1 MSTENV
7 LEIKGVSKS
16 FPGVKALKG
25 VDLTIRK
32 GSVHALMGENGAG
45 KSTLMKILYG
55 IYQPDE
61 GEVKFKGES
70 YAVKSPI
77 DAINGGISMIPQEI
91 SPVPNLTVASN
102 VFLGKEVIK
111 TKGLNLI
118 NQKQMVEETQKLF
131 DELGIDIDPNA
142 MMSDISIANAQ
153 LVAIATAVSYNAD
166 LVIMD
171 EPTSALTEKE
181 IDKLYDIIRDL
192 RDKKKIAM
200 IYISHKL
207 DEIFAICDEISV
219 LRDGEYIGSDLIE
232 NFDKDRLI
240 SMMVGRSMD
249 EFFHKEEAVIGDT
262 VLEVKELC
270 NGKKF
275 QNVNFELKRGEVL
288 GVAGLMGAGRTEVME
303 AIFGYKPAESGEIW
317 MDGEKVDITE
327 PADAIKQGI
336 AFVTEDRKLTGI
348 FPELSIK
355 DNIIMPDVNT
365 YLKNGLLDGRKI
377 RDNCQEQR
385 EAISIKT
392 PTLEQLIKNL
402 SGGNQQKVLISR
414 WLLTTPEVLILDE
427 PTRGIDVGA
436 KSEIHR
442 LIGELAKMGKSI
454 IMVSSEMPEILAI
467 SDRILVMHEGK
478 CSGELSRDE
487 ATQEKILALA
497 TGEKL

>member
-1 MSTENV
+1 MSAENV
-7 LEIKGVSKS
+7 LEMRQISKS
-16 FPGVKALKG
+16 FPGVKALKN
-25 VDLTIRK
+25 VDFFVKR

-45 KSTLMKILYG
+45 KSTLMKVLYG
-55 IYQPDE
+55 IYQPD
-61 GEVKFKGES
+61 GGNIIFKGEP

-77 DAINGGISMIPQEI
+77 DALNGGVSMIPQEI

-102 VFLGKEVIK
+102 VFLGKEI
-111 TKGLNLI
+111 TTGKGVKFVK
-118 NQKQMVEETQKLF
+118 QKQMVEETQKLF
-131 DELGIDIDPNA
+131 DDLGIDIDPAA
-142 MMSDISIANAQ
+142 MMADISIANAQ

-181 IDKLYDIIRDL
+181 VDKLYSIIRDL
-192 RDKKKIAM
+192 KEKKNIA
-200 IYISHKL
+200 IVYISHKL
-207 DEIFAICDEISV
+207 DEVFAICDEITV
-219 LRDGEYIGSDLIE
+219 LRDGEYIGTDKVG

-249 EFFHKEEAVIGDT
+249 EFFHKEAAEIGDV
-262 VLEVKELC
+262 VLEVKNLTLK
-270 NGKKF
+270 KKF
-275 QNVNFELKRGEVL
+275 KNISFDLRQGEVL
-288 GVAGLMGAGRTEVME
+288 GMAGLMGAGRTEVME
-303 AIFGYKPAESGEIW
+303 ALFGYHPAESGEIFLK
-317 MDGEKVDITE
+317 GEKVEIHE
-327 PADAIKQGI
+327 PIDAIKHGI

-348 FPELSIK
+348 FPDLSIK
-355 DNIIMPDVNT
+355 DNIIMPDVDN
-365 YLKNGLLDGRKI
+365 YLNKGLLDRKKI
-377 RDNCQEQR
+377 REKCQSQR
-385 EAISIKT
+385 EAIAIKT

-454 IMVSSEMPEILAI
+454 IMVSSEMPEILSI
-467 SDRILVMHEGK
+467 SDRIIVMHEGEL
-478 CSGELSRDE
+478 SGEIGREE
-487 ATQEKILALA
+487 ATQEKILQLA